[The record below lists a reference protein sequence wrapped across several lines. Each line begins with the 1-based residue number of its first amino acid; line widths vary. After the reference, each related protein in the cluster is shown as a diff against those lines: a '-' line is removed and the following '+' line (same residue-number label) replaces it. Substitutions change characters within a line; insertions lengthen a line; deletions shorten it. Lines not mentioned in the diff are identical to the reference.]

1 LTRTEALRLIDAS
14 FPREPVIV
22 NVGAA
27 IREMV
32 ATVGVK
38 PNHLHVLDSMGLPP
52 AIGLGLSLGL
62 AESRFEKVVTIE
74 GDGGLLMGLS
84 ALSTIGMLRP
94 EKLVL
99 IVLDNGAYGST
110 GGQPTAAETTDFS
123 AIGRACGIEARDVE
137 SGAGLREALEE
148 ARSLHVPVL
157 IRARIGPESARTPYF
172 LEDPAVLA
180 DAFRR
185 FLRGEAPVA

>member
-1 LTRTEALRLIDAS
+1 MAGLTRTEALRLIDTS

-32 ATVGVK
+32 AAVGVK

-74 GDGGLLMGLS
+74 GDG
-84 ALSTIGMLRP
+84 
-94 EKLVL
+94 
-99 IVLDNGAYGST
+99 
-110 GGQPTAAETTDFS
+110 
-123 AIGRACGIEARDVE
+123 
-137 SGAGLREALEE
+137 
-148 ARSLHVPVL
+148 
-157 IRARIGPESARTPYF
+157 
-172 LEDPAVLA
+172 
-180 DAFRR
+180 
-185 FLRGEAPVA
+185 